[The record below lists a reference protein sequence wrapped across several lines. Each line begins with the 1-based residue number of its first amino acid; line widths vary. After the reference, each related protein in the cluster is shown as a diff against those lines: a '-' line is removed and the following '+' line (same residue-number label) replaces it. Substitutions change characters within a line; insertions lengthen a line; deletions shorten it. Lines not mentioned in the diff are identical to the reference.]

1 MNVLAK
7 GSRFE
12 CRVLGL
18 VLRLFG
24 LQARS
29 HKGLIVASG
38 RPTISSELLRAA
50 EEAERNEHR
59 LVSWY
64 LRREEAVK

>member
-24 LQARS
+24 LQAKNRN
-29 HKGLIVASG
+29 GLIVASG
-38 RPTISSELLRAA
+38 KPTISSELLRAA
-50 EEAERNEHR
+50 EEAENNIHR
-59 LVSWY
+59 LASWY
-64 LRREEAVK
+64 IRKEAAK

>member
-12 CRVLGL
+12 CQVLSL

-24 LQARS
+24 LETRTR
-29 HKGLIVASG
+29 KGLIVAAG
-38 RPTISSELLRAA
+38 KPTISSELLRAA
-50 EEAERNEHR
+50 EEAVQNENR
-59 LVSWY
+59 LISWY
-64 LRREEAVK
+64 IRREAAK